1 MSKCNKIKSE
11 LIQDLEEIQTQLQA
25 LKKSHENLQILFNVA
40 PIGLCIVD
48 ENGLFEYV
56 NKFYCKL
63 YGYTSEELIGKNF
76 SMVIPPENKNALIE
90 QHKEFMNNRTDTT
103 KEFKVINKKQEQF
116 TVIVTSVYFI
126 DSNSSPKK
134 ASYVIDITEQKK
146 IEDIFRHQAY
156 HDTLTELPNR
166 KFFSEGLNSAL
177 KNAPNI
183 IICLQLCSLI

>member
-1 MSKCNKIKSE
+1 MRKCNKIKSE

-48 ENGLFEYV
+48 EDGLFEYV

-126 DSNSSPKK
+126 DSTSPKRLPMLLILPSK
-134 ASYVIDITEQKK
+134 RLRIFFVIKHTMIPLPSCL
-146 IEDIFRHQAY
+146 IENFFGRF
-156 HDTLTELPNR
+156 
-166 KFFSEGLNSAL
+166 KFCF